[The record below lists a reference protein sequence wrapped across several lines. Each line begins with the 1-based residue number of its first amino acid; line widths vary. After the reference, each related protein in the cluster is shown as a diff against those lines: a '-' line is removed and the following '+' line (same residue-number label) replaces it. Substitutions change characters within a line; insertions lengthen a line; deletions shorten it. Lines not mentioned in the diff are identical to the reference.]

1 MEVGGSKPIEG
12 QSMQEKIES
21 IALKSVLH
29 MVKKRTR
36 PPDTG
41 HVAAEPVLGVIE
53 NLCGD
58 RTHDIAP
65 PYSRLPR
72 PPVVERLV
80 NNGV

>member
-1 MEVGGSKPIEG
+1 
-12 QSMQEKIES
+12 MQEKMES

-29 MVKKRTR
+29 MAEKRTR

-41 HVAAEPVLGVIE
+41 DVAAEPVLGVIE

-65 PYSRLPR
+65 PYSRCPR
-72 PPVVERLV
+72 PPVIERLADI
-80 NNGV
+80 GV